1 MLLFFLVGAPQS
13 QSDQLETKEEY
24 NVRSEE
30 VNLEHRSLEGARI
43 AADRSRNSDLQE
55 TIKKKTLKTPQQC
68 MKIYIFI
75 ISSDRV
81 KKLEKEKQISF
92 NWRRELAPERQ
103 PNEPWLNPRSNGVF
117 VGEKRNAAD

>member
-1 MLLFFLVGAPQS
+1 
-13 QSDQLETKEEY
+13 
-24 NVRSEE
+24 
-30 VNLEHRSLEGARI
+30 
-43 AADRSRNSDLQE
+43 
-55 TIKKKTLKTPQQC
+55 

>member
-55 TIKKKTLKTPQQC
+55 TIKKKTP
-68 MKIYIFI
+68 
-75 ISSDRV
+75 
-81 KKLEKEKQISF
+81 
-92 NWRRELAPERQ
+92 
-103 PNEPWLNPRSNGVF
+103 
-117 VGEKRNAAD
+117 